1 MYFYKKKQ
9 MWIFTDEEKDN
20 AHSIS
25 TIDYLQRNYGL
36 TFKQDGRGYRCRE
49 HNSLFVHA
57 DQKAWYWNSRGI
69 GGGDVIEFVIKYEN
83 KSYADALVQVINPMQ
98 EDTVS
103 YIKAPERTEPQ
114 ERELLLPPKTQGQFK
129 RVFAYLTK
137 TRCIDSKIVDCLIHK
152 KFIYEDARG
161 NCVFVGYNKTG
172 LPAYAA
178 LRSTNT
184 NHRFRRDAVGSDKA
198 NGFYLKGF
206 NKQKLYVFESPIDL
220 LSHATLKNLESGNS
234 REWLDS
240 TRLSLAGVS
249 DNALKHFLNE
259 YPEVEEICF
268 CLDNDAAG
276 INATEKYMAKYADW
290 GLKVSSEPPTL
301 KDYNEDL
308 QAVVRNFN
316 ITAAAPKR

>member
-1 MYFYKKKQ
+1 MYYYKKKQ
-9 MWIFTDEEKDN
+9 MWIFTNEEKQN
-20 AHSIS
+20 AHNIS

-36 TFKQDGRGYRCRE
+36 TFKPDGRGYRCRE

-57 DQKAWYWNSRGI
+57 DQKAWYWNSRGM
-69 GGGDVIEFVIKYEN
+69 GGGDVIEFVSKYEN
-83 KSYADALVQVINPMQ
+83 MSYVDALVQVISPSQ
-98 EDTVS
+98 SDTVS
-103 YIKAPERTEPQ
+103 YMKAPEQAEPQ
-114 ERELLLPPKTQGQFK
+114 EHALLLPPKAQGQFK

-137 TRCIDSKIVDCLIHK
+137 TRCIDPKIVDCLMHK

-161 NCVFVGYNKTG
+161 NCVFVGYNKAGQPT
-172 LPAYAA
+172 YAA

-184 NHRFRRDAVGSDKA
+184 NYRFRRDATGSDKA

-206 NKQKLYVFESPIDL
+206 NKKKLYVFEAPIDL

-234 REWLDS
+234 REWLNS

-249 DNALKHFLNE
+249 DNALKHFLND

-268 CLDNDAAG
+268 CLDNDTAGLTAADLL
-276 INATEKYMAKYADW
+276 MRKYAAK
-290 GLKVSSEPPTL
+290 GYTVSSEPPTH

-316 ITAAAPKR
+316 MAAAAPRR

>member
-9 MWIFTDEEKDN
+9 MWIFTKEEKDA
-20 AHSIS
+20 AHNIS
-25 TIDYLQRNYGL
+25 VIDYLQKNYGFS
-36 TFKQDGRGYRCRE
+36 FKPDGQGFRCRE
-49 HNSLFVHA
+49 HNSLYVHP
-57 DQKAWYWNSRGI
+57 DEKAWYWNSHRM
-69 GGGDVIEFVIKYEN
+69 GGGDVIEFVSKYEN
-83 KSYADALVQVINPMQ
+83 MDYAEALVRIINPTQ
-98 EDTVS
+98 SDSICYV
-103 YIKAPERTEPQ
+103 KAPERTEPQ
-114 ERELLLPPKTQGQFK
+114 EHILLLPPKTQGQFK

-137 TRCIDSKIVDCLIHK
+137 TRCIDPKIVGCLIHN
-152 KFIYEDARG
+152 KFIYEDMCG
-161 NCVFVGYNKTG
+161 NCVFVGYDKTG

-178 LRSTNT
+178 IRSTNT
-184 NHRFRRDAVGSDKA
+184 NSRYRRDSTGSDKA

-206 NKQKLYVFESPIDL
+206 NKKKLYVFEAPIDL

-290 GLKVSSEPPTL
+290 GFKVSSEPPTH

-308 QAVVRNFN
+308 QAAVKNFSM
-316 ITAAAPKR
+316 AAAPRR

>member
-1 MYFYKKKQ
+1 M
-9 MWIFTDEEKDN
+9 
-20 AHSIS
+20 
-25 TIDYLQRNYGL
+25 
-36 TFKQDGRGYRCRE
+36 
-49 HNSLFVHA
+49 
-57 DQKAWYWNSRGI
+57 
-69 GGGDVIEFVIKYEN
+69 
-83 KSYADALVQVINPMQ
+83 
-98 EDTVS
+98 
-103 YIKAPERTEPQ
+103 
-114 ERELLLPPKTQGQFK
+114 
-129 RVFAYLTK
+129 
-137 TRCIDSKIVDCLIHK
+137 HK

-184 NHRFRRDAVGSDKA
+184 NHRFRRDAAGSDKA

-276 INATEKYMAKYADW
+276 IKATEKYMAKYADW
-290 GLKVSSEPPTL
+290 GFKVSSEPPTH

-308 QAVVRNFN
+308 QAAVKNFN
-316 ITAAAPKR
+316 MAATAPKR